1 MDPKLSNFSSKTY
14 LNFLQNENINKK
26 LTFKTHAKAENMLT
40 GAVWCGWAW
49 LSMSFPPKGA
59 QWPSNEVL
67 NGRIVGGNLSWK
79 EDTWKNT
86 IKSAEM
92 LGVYWIITNAEC
104 KLGTWYKL
112 NS

>member
-1 MDPKLSNFSSKTY
+1 MCGHGSLCIFRQRVLSGLLMKF
-14 LNFLQNENINKK
+14 
-26 LTFKTHAKAENMLT
+26 
-40 GAVWCGWAW
+40 
-49 LSMSFPPKGA
+49 
-59 QWPSNEVL
+59 L

-92 LGVYWIITNAEC
+92 LGFYWIITNAEC